1 MSTPPAAAVEVD
13 TALGV
18 KTHSAK
24 NSSMGSKFRE
34 LTNNGQLQLASKI
47 NADIAVNVKQASVST
62 NSHQTATV
70 KNSTVKTL

>member
-1 MSTPPAAAVEVD
+1 MSTPPAAAVEAD

-24 NSSMGSKFRE
+24 NSSTGSKFRE